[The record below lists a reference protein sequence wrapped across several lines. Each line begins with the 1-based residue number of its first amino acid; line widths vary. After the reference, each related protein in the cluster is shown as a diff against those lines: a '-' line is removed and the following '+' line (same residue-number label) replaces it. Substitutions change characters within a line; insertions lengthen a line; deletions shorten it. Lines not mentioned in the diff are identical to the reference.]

1 MITDALSLGYRDS
14 REYVAWTAYTRK
26 PFFRDGAGRQRLA
39 RILPRCFSRELRLS
53 PENFIKVI
61 RVIAGADGVMG
72 A

>member
-1 MITDALSLGYRDS
+1 
-14 REYVAWTAYTRK
+14 
-26 PFFRDGAGRQRLA
+26 LA